1 MLLVIDIGNT
11 NIVVGLC
18 KEDMLNDHIRLSSK
32 GDITYDEAGFF
43 ITNWLQHMN
52 ITNEEIDEVII
63 ASVVPSLTN
72 IMETTSRKF
81 FGCMPTVVSAG
92 MTLPIKI
99 EIDNPDEIGAD
110 RICNAVAGYKKY
122 GSPSV
127 IIDFGTATTFDVI
140 GKDGSYIGGII
151 IPGPETSMAELAKK
165 AARLFEVR
173 IEPPEKIVGKSTVQ
187 ALQSGLFYGT
197 VGQVDYIIEKIIDET
212 GFTSPIIIATGGL
225 AKGIGKYSKHIKRVD
240 ATLTL
245 DGLRL
250 IAGQ

>member
-11 NIVVGLC
+11 NTVVGLY
-18 KEDMLNDHIRLSSK
+18 KVDMLNDHIRLSSREN
-32 GDITYDEAGFF
+32 ITYDEAGFF

-52 ITNEEIDEVII
+52 IANEDIDEVII
-63 ASVVPSLTN
+63 GSVVPPLTN
-72 IMETTSRKF
+72 ILETTSRKF
-81 FGCMPTVVSAG
+81 FGCMPTVVSAKIN
-92 MTLPIKI
+92 LPIKI

-122 GSPSV
+122 GSPS
-127 IIDFGTATTFDVI
+127 IIVDFGTATTFDVI
-140 GKDGSYIGGII
+140 GENGSYVGGII
-151 IPGPETSMAELAKK
+151 IPGPETSMSELAKK

-212 GFTSPIIIATGGL
+212 GFVSPIIIATGGL
-225 AKGIGKYSKHIKRVD
+225 AKGIEKYSKYIKLVD
-240 ATLTL
+240 QTLTL
-245 DGLRL
+245 DGLHL
-250 IAGQ
+250 IAIQ